1 MKIAYISTILLI
13 YIAFILINKSEKK
26 QNLIKWFC
34 IASVLILCYNILICL
49 ILTFIGVQCSLQ
61 NLLICNCVVIGAL
74 VLVILKTK
82 KIQKYYIKVLD
93 IVSSI
98 IILAIVI
105 LVGHKIYG
113 FPFNLNYRTVDGS
126 THYFFAQQFYEN
138 STLLFNEITDDA
150 LNLYNPSFRLPGAYI
165 NEGILFKVFDTVA
178 LKTDLYILF
187 DLFVLYL
194 SGLIFYFLLKTYA
207 RENKKLNILAIIFS
221 VMYMLG
227 YPLNSMLYGFVYLSL
242 ALDII
247 ITFLLLVSNYQQ
259 DEIQIKIILPILSL
273 LSFGI
278 FFSYAYFI
286 PLIYIAIVVYIII
299 NSIKKKEKI
308 LSSKNLL
315 KIIYLNLI
323 PSILGISYFMIFPI
337 INGMKTEISTINMAG
352 DIYENYIT
360 NYVIFISIYII
371 YAILKVKHRKEKSQ
385 NHFETVL
392 FVLSILFAIILF
404 IGYKFGIVSRYYF
417 FKSYYIVWPLSICS
431 CYIAISYILANK
443 NKIINTIIYL
453 YVIIYVATIA
463 VSTVILQKNIII
475 NDIWSEN
482 LQYIKDSTYI
492 LNNEQLQLLNKLESK
507 LLYDNTYV
515 LAPKTVGRVR
525 WISVL
530 LHNQYIYIDGM
541 YYYICSI
548 NEWLDARKEEY
559 YFAYYEDYEQIT
571 EDKIKLDENSNK
583 YEIIYNDEYAFFL
596 KRK

>member
-337 INGMKTEISTINMAG
+337 INGMKTEISTINMA
-352 DIYENYIT
+352 IYM
-360 NYVIFISIYII
+360 
-371 YAILKVKHRKEKSQ
+371 K
-385 NHFETVL
+385 
-392 FVLSILFAIILF
+392 
-404 IGYKFGIVSRYYF
+404 
-417 FKSYYIVWPLSICS
+417 
-431 CYIAISYILANK
+431 
-443 NKIINTIIYL
+443 TI
-453 YVIIYVATIA
+453 
-463 VSTVILQKNIII
+463 
-475 NDIWSEN
+475 
-482 LQYIKDSTYI
+482 
-492 LNNEQLQLLNKLESK
+492 
-507 LLYDNTYV
+507 
-515 LAPKTVGRVR
+515 
-525 WISVL
+525 
-530 LHNQYIYIDGM
+530 
-541 YYYICSI
+541 
-548 NEWLDARKEEY
+548 
-559 YFAYYEDYEQIT
+559 
-571 EDKIKLDENSNK
+571 
-583 YEIIYNDEYAFFL
+583 
-596 KRK
+596 